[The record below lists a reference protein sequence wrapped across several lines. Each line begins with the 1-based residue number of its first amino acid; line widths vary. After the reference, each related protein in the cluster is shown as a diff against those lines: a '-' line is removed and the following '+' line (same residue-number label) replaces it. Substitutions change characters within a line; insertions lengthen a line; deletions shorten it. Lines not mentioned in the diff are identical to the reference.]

1 MIITNCDIINKMKK
15 LLIATRN
22 KGKINELSS
31 FLAGLPVE
39 LVTLDDVGV
48 TDDFEE
54 TGKTYEENSKAKA
67 MFYSQISGLPAIAD
81 DGGIEISA
89 LNGAPGVH
97 SRRWLG
103 YEANDEDLIR
113 HMKKVAKELP
123 DNNREAFFRTVITF
137 VLPDGK
143 YWNVGG
149 EVKGIIAR
157 KPLLKILKG
166 YPYRSFF
173 FIPEINKFYHEDQ
186 LSEEEQKLYNHR
198 YKAMEK
204 LKPIILKQLHSL

>member
-1 MIITNCDIINKMKK
+1 MKK
-15 LLIATRN
+15 LLIATKN
-22 KGKINELSS
+22 KGKIIELTK
-31 FLAGLPVE
+31 FLSDMSLS
-39 LVTLDDVGV
+39 LVSLSEIGI
-48 TDDFEE
+48 TDDIEE
-54 TGKTYEENSKAKA
+54 QGVSYEENSKAKA
-67 MFYSQISGLPAIAD
+67 LFYSKKSGLPALAD

-103 YEANDEDLIR
+103 YDASDEDLIE

-123 DNNREAFFRTVITF
+123 EKNREALFRTVLTF
-137 VLPDGK
+137 ALPDGQT
-143 YWNVGG
+143 WCVEG
-149 EVKGIIAR
+149 EVKGVIAK

-186 LSEEEQKLYNHR
+186 LTQVEQILYNHR
-198 YKAMEK
+198 YKAIQK
-204 LKPIILKQLHSL
+204 LKPIIIKQLLTPNT